1 MGLRFRAG
9 ERGGQKVLETRGIAK
24 AFGDDPV
31 LLDASFTVMRGER
44 VGLVGPNGSGK
55 SVLFRVLLGL
65 EEPTAG
71 EVWVGPSIRLGYYA
85 QQHETLDPALT
96 PIEFIRDA
104 RPMHESDAVALL
116 GHFLFSYR
124 QAQGPIAR
132 LSGGE
137 KSRLQLARL
146 MVGGVNCLLL
156 DEPTNHLDIASTEVL
171 EEALNAFDGTV
182 LTISHDRYFLDR
194 LCGRILELEDGE
206 AREYHGGYTDYVMQ
220 KERLLAMA

>member
-1 MGLRFRAG
+1 VAPRSSDDLGARVTHPP
-9 ERGGQKVLETRGIAK
+9 ERTFGIALVQVHR
-24 AFGDDPV
+24 ADPIGQDLHGEPEHPRV
-31 LLDASFTVMRGER
+31 ARRLDHAIVRGQA
-44 VGLVGPNGSGK
+44 
-55 SVLFRVLLGL
+55 
-65 EEPTAG
+65 TD
-71 EVWVGPSIRLGYYA
+71 
-85 QQHETLDPALT
+85 HETLDPALT

-116 GHFLFSYR
+116 GRFLFSYR

-206 AREYHGGYTDYVMQ
+206 AREYHGGYTDYALQ
-220 KERLLAMA
+220 KERLLALA